1 MKVIPI
7 ILTGGFGK
15 RLWPISR
22 SNSPKQLSNLVGK
35 RSMLQLTA
43 NRIKEVKNLSNDLIL
58 ICNEEYKF
66 SVDRQLKEIGID
78 NPTIL
83 VEPGSRNTAP
93 AAFVASLQA
102 TKINK
107 SEESLL
113 LIMPSDHLIEDTD
126 SFVETIDEASKVAM
140 EGKLV
145 TLGIQPTGP
154 STNYGY
160 IKVLE
165 NIDFNKTFYSVEA
178 FIEKPEA
185 KLAEEFIDDGNFLW
199 NSGIFLFR
207 ADTFQDEMKKYNKEL
222 SNYGSLSL
230 ERAKLQNNFIQ
241 LDSDSFLKSQDIS
254 IDYALMEKT
263 NNAFMVPLKSDWNDL
278 GNWSALYDI
287 SFKDKKENVLLGDI
301 IAEDTHNSYLSS
313 SSRLI
318 ATLGLENIVVVDT
331 PDVTFISTRD
341 KVGDIKKIYN
351 RLLDEGRSEKDLHR
365 KVIRPWGWYD
375 SLEKGKNFQVK
386 RIGIFPGSSISL
398 QKHTHRSEHWI
409 AIKGKGKVTI
419 NNENFDI
426 ERNQSTYIEKQD
438 IHRLE
443 NTGKE
448 DLEIIEVQIGD
459 YLGEDDIL
467 RFDDLYGRVED
478 KEE

>member
-126 SFVETIDEASKVAM
+126 SFVETINEASKVAM

-263 NNAFMVPLKSDWNDL
+263 NNAFMVPLRSDWNDL

-341 KVGDIKKIYN
+341 KVGDIQKIY
-351 RLLDEGRSEKDLHR
+351 
-365 KVIRPWGWYD
+365 
-375 SLEKGKNFQVK
+375 
-386 RIGIFPGSSISL
+386 
-398 QKHTHRSEHWI
+398 
-409 AIKGKGKVTI
+409 
-419 NNENFDI
+419 FDC
-426 ERNQSTYIEKQD
+426 
-438 IHRLE
+438 
-443 NTGKE
+443 
-448 DLEIIEVQIGD
+448 
-459 YLGEDDIL
+459 YL
-467 RFDDLYGRVED
+467 F
-478 KEE
+478 